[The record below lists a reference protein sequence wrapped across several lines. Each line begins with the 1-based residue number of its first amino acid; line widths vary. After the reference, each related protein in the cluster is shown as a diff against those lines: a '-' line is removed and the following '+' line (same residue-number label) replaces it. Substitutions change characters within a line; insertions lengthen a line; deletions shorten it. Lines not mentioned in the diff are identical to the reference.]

1 MNYDLDDI
9 RRWRENFHSTECT
22 EHYADGHGLHCDDAD
37 CHAPPNLCM
46 FDCVWN
52 LLDCLLDDLEEHLTT
67 MPTQPTH
74 QGDEIM
80 AFEEPIKWE
89 VAVSKADSYLL
100 SLANRL
106 QKEKTDLLAEV
117 ERLQAENAELKQRL
131 LVALN
136 GIIPY

>member
-1 MNYDLDDI
+1 M
-9 RRWRENFHSTECT
+9 TK
-22 EHYADGHGLHCDDAD
+22 G
-37 CHAPPNLCM
+37 
-46 FDCVWN
+46 
-52 LLDCLLDDLEEHLTT
+52 
-67 MPTQPTH
+67 
-74 QGDEIM
+74 
-80 AFEEPIKWE
+80 PIKWE

-106 QKEKTDLLAEV
+106 QNENADLLAEV